1 MRKEYL
7 LTSIFDY
14 LWMGLT
20 LLSFDYLVNDN
31 LTPLK
36 ASTMVFV
43 FSTEFIR
50 EILQMYVFFTNIIID
65 QAKNYRPDYDLIFSI
80 TRLKISFGIASAIST
95 YYGYFVWDKL
105 NLLSLMKIY
114 FEFIVM
120 IISKDIQLGIFHH
133 WMHHDS
139 LIQCNLMNKIDD
151 WIAKTHHF
159 HHRTTLNLNSI
170 SAFYTT
176 MEDAV
181 MENLAAPF
189 VILGLKYLMNL
200 NPTIHIGAFMM
211 YIVYDIHGH
220 SANPF
225 TVVFFNPI
233 LDYLMRA
240 NIAHHNHHNRPK
252 MNHRVIPFRHVFDK
266 QEIIKDIEIYSNMRN
281 IDLTI
286 DDFIL

>member
-1 MRKEYL
+1 MRKEYI

-105 NLLSLMKIY
+105 N
-114 FEFIVM
+114 
-120 IISKDIQLGIFHH
+120 
-133 WMHHDS
+133 
-139 LIQCNLMNKIDD
+139 
-151 WIAKTHHF
+151 
-159 HHRTTLNLNSI
+159 TL
-170 SAFYTT
+170 
-176 MEDAV
+176 
-181 MENLAAPF
+181 
-189 VILGLKYLMNL
+189 
-200 NPTIHIGAFMM
+200 
-211 YIVYDIHGH
+211 
-220 SANPF
+220 
-225 TVVFFNPI
+225 
-233 LDYLMRA
+233 
-240 NIAHHNHHNRPK
+240 
-252 MNHRVIPFRHVFDK
+252 
-266 QEIIKDIEIYSNMRN
+266 
-281 IDLTI
+281 
-286 DDFIL
+286 